1 MDLEGVLRW
10 HVYTYMCTMLGCS
23 REVLQAI
30 MNNGDSQEGEIEL
43 ESNGIQ
49 YMHDDS

>member
-1 MDLEGVLRW
+1 MDLKGILRW
-10 HVYTYMCTMLGCS
+10 HVYTYMCTMLGCF

-30 MNNGDSQEGEIEL
+30 MNNGDSQEGEIQ
-43 ESNGIQ
+43 SNGIQ